1 MNSFLMNGYLWRVER
16 VPYSSPML
24 IEKTGSRVVATTDP
38 IRRTV
43 YLLDTLDG
51 DFLNTVLLHELGHV
65 AMFSYGLLG
74 DIHRAVPQHLWI
86 DAEEWVCNFIADYG
100 LQIFQIA
107 STVLGD
113 EAWSFIPYELERLV
127 V

>member
-1 MNSFLMNGYLWRVER
+1 MNN
-16 VPYSSPML
+16 
-24 IEKTGSRVVATTDP
+24 P
-38 IRRTV
+38 IQA
-43 YLLDTLDG
+43 LAQM
-51 DFLNTVLLHELGHV
+51 

-74 DIHRAVPQHLWI
+74 EIHRAVPQHLWI

-100 LQIFQIA
+100 YQIFQIA

>member
-1 MNSFLMNGYLWRVER
+1 MDGFFVNGYLWRIKR
-16 VPYSSPML
+16 VPYASPML
-24 IEKTGSRVVATTDP
+24 IEKTGT
-38 IRRTV
+38 RTV
-43 YLLDTLDG
+43 YLLDTLEG
-51 DFLNTVLLHELGHV
+51 SFFTTVLLHELGHV
-65 AMFSYGLLG
+65 VMFSYGLL
-74 DIHRAVPQHLWI
+74 DDVHRAVSRHLWI

-107 STVLGD
+107 STVLGE